1 MAFSLPELEA
11 LAAQAGIPQPAGL
24 PLRALIASVAK
35 GESNGIP
42 DGPAGDKNA
51 AGEGTSFGLF
61 QVHAPDWP
69 AEAATVRAIIAS
81 DATDGEK
88 VIAQIRTVAPIIR
101 AAAKTAGDALAELR
115 DRGFPVPA
123 APVRDFTV
131 LFDAAW
137 QHSPK
142 TVLAWA
148 RKTKTGNP
156 LEIDPR
162 GEKFLGYMRELGAF
176 GGAITVLELFVF
188 LGGAALALWVLSQW
202 KAD

>member
-1 MAFSLPELEA
+1 MFSLPELEA
-11 LAAQAGIPQPAGL
+11 LAAKAGIPQPAGL

-35 GESNGIP
+35 AESNGNP
-42 DGPAGDKNA
+42 NGPAGDGGK
-51 AGEGTSFGLF
+51 SFGLF
-61 QVHAPDWP
+61 QVHDPDWP
-69 AEAATVRAIIAS
+69 EEAATVRAIMAS
-81 DATDGEK
+81 DASDGEK
-88 VIAQIRTVAPIIR
+88 VIGQIRAVAPIIR
-101 AAAKTAGDALAELR
+101 SAAATAGNALAELR
-115 DRGFPVPA
+115 DRGFAVPV

-137 QHSPK
+137 QHKPE
-142 TVLAWA
+142 TVLKWA

-162 GEKFLGYMRELGAF
+162 GDKFIENMRELGAF

-188 LGGAALALWVLSQW
+188 LGGAALALWVLSHW